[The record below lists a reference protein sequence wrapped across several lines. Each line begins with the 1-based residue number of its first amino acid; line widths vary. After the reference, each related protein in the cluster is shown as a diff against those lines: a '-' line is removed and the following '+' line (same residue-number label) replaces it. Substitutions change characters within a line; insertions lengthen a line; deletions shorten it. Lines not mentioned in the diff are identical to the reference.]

1 MEQNVYERI
10 LDGSKSVKSKAKV
23 TKGKKKEV
31 EIGGFNYKPL
41 LSDNAMQVLE
51 KRYLKKDTEG
61 NPIET
66 PQELFKRV
74 SLNIAEAEKIYD
86 SDADTLPVAEEFY
99 ALMTSLDFLPN
110 SPTLMN
116 AGRDLQQLSACF
128 VLPVEDSMESIFEAI
143 KNTAL
148 IHKSGGGTGFSF
160 SSLRPSG
167 DVVGSTSGI
176 SSGPISFMTV
186 FDSATEAIKQ
196 GGTRRGA
203 NMGILRVDHPDIMNF
218 ITCKE
223 DNAKLNNFNISVA
236 ITEEFMEAVEK
247 GEDYAI
253 KSPRNSEVVDTL
265 DARLVFDKVVEMA
278 WRNGDPGIV
287 FIDRINEDNPT
298 PHIGPIESTNP
309 CGEQPLLPYESCNLG
324 SINLSNMLKFKP
336 GNGTAEGFE
345 VDWDKLEDTTAKAVH
360 FLDNVIDMNH
370 YPIPEIDRVTKSNR
384 KIGLGVMGFAD
395 MLINLSIP
403 YNSEEAQE
411 VGREVMAFIQEKGR
425 EESVRLAGI
434 RGVFPNFKGSTYDKL
449 GMKLRNATITT
460 IAPTG
465 TISIIASCSSGVEP
479 LFALAFTRT
488 VMDGTA
494 LVEVN
499 PLFEEAARVGGFDD
513 PETMKLVAGSGGT
526 HGIEGIP
533 DNVKGV
539 FVTSHDISP
548 DHHIKM
554 QVAFQESTDN
564 AVSKTVN
571 FPNSATIEDVAEA
584 YLLSYRLGCKGVTVY
599 RDGSRDAQVLTM
611 GSDKEKSKTNL
622 EADVKEALAVA
633 QGVQDLPLK
642 PKPRGEVAFGVTRKV
657 KTGCG
662 NLYVIIN
669 GDEEGRPME
678 IFTQIGKA
686 GGCVASQ
693 CESMGRLSSLALRSG
708 VQPEEIITQMRG
720 ISCHLPVGYGSEK
733 VMSCA
738 DAMGQAL
745 DWYLRYK
752 TSVKSDQPENVPTSF
767 IADTLIGNTV
777 PREEMMEL
785 SQDKLDFT
793 LANAIF
799 KRGACP
805 DCGGTVEHS
814 DGCVVC
820 RGCGYTECG

>member
-10 LDGSKSVKSKAKV
+10 LD
-23 TKGKKKEV
+23 KGKKTAKGKMKETKKN
-31 EIGGFNYKPL
+31 GAKGAFQGHPS
-41 LSDNAMQVLE
+41 LSENALQVLE
-51 KRYLKKDTEG
+51 KRYLKKDKDG

-66 PQELFKRV
+66 PEDLFKRV
-74 SLNIAEAEKIYD
+74 SLNIAEAEKAFDLGADISATAEDFYD
-86 SDADTLPVAEEFY
+86 
-99 ALMTSLDFLPN
+99 LMTSLDFLPN

-128 VLPVEDSMESIFEAI
+128 VLPVEDSMESIFETI

-167 DVVGSTSGI
+167 DIVGSTSGI

-203 NMGILRVDHPDIMNF
+203 NMGILRVDHPDILNF
-218 ITCKE
+218 IVCKE
-223 DNAKLNNFNISVA
+223 DNDKLNNFNISVA
-236 ITEEFMEAVEK
+236 ITEEFMGAVEAG
-247 GEDYAI
+247 GEYAL
-253 KSPRNSEVVDTL
+253 KSPRNGEEVGRL
-265 DARLVFDKVVEMA
+265 DAREVFDKIVQMA
-278 WRNGDPGIV
+278 WKNGDPGIV
-287 FIDRINEDNPT
+287 FIDRMNDDNPT
-298 PHIGPIESTNP
+298 PLVGDIESTNP

-324 SINLSNMLKFKP
+324 SINLSNMLKEKP
-336 GNGTAEGFE
+336 GNGTAGGVEI
-345 VDWDKLEDTTAKAVH
+345 DWDKLGLTTARAVH
-360 FLDNVIDMNH
+360 FLDNVIEMNK
-370 YPIPEIDRVTKSNR
+370 YPIPKIDEVTKSNR

-395 MLINLSIP
+395 LLIKLGIP
-403 YNSEEAQE
+403 YNSDEALG
-411 VGREVMAFIQEKGR
+411 VGKEIMSYTQEKGR
-425 EESVRLAGI
+425 EESARLAEA
-434 RGVFPNFKGSTYDKL
+434 RGVFPNYKGSIYEDMGL
-449 GMKLRNATITT
+449 KLRNATITT

-465 TISIIASCSSGVEP
+465 TISIIAGCSSGVEP

-488 VMDGTA
+488 VMDGTE

-499 PLFEEAARVGGFDD
+499 PLFKEAAELGGFDD
-513 PETMKLVAGSGGT
+513 EETMNKVIESGGV
-526 HGIEGIP
+526 HGIEGLP
-533 DNVKGV
+533 DDVKRA
-539 FVTSHDISP
+539 FVTSHDIDPES
-548 DHHIKM
+548 HIRM
-554 QVAFQESTDN
+554 QAAFQESTDN

-571 FPNSATIEDVAEA
+571 FPNSATVEDVAEA
-584 YLLSYRLGCKGVTVY
+584 YLLSYRTGCKGVTVY
-599 RDGSRDAQVLTM
+599 RDGSREGQVLTK
-611 GSDKEKSKTNL
+611 GNDKEKMGTNL
-622 EADVKEALAVA
+622 EGEVKDALVTA
-633 QGVQDLPLK
+633 QGVQEPPLK

-693 CESMGRLSSLALRSG
+693 CESMGRLTSLALRSG

-752 TSVKSDQPENVPTSF
+752 TSVNAEQPENMHGSF
-767 IADTLIGNTV
+767 IADSLMGNNATT
-777 PREEMMEL
+777 PEMMEL
-785 SQDKLDFT
+785 KQDKLDFT
-793 LANAIF
+793 LADAIF